1 MKRVEYKLKQA
12 SAVLGVPPKDLQN
25 LVQLSVLRPLFRD
38 NLYWFDAKLLLQAK
52 IAFYLKDA
60 LGTPSVL
67 LGKFTETVAGYLR
80 ASLATQPQ
88 YVSLQSKPARGKD
101 AIEIKIPLRSL
112 AQDVGAQL
120 SLASAYRDLPRGR
133 KRPGWKS
140 EMLDSIQ
147 AAASDLRNNSSE
159 TQIPKTIRQ
168 YRAERNK
175 LPEISIAIPKE
186 KTA

>member
-25 LVQLSVLRPLFRD
+25 LVQLSVLRPRFRE
-38 NLYWFDAKLLLQAK
+38 NLYWFDANLLLQAK

-60 LGTPSVL
+60 LGTSNEL
-67 LGKFTETVAGYLR
+67 LGKFTEAVARCLR
-80 ASLATQPQ
+80 ASRTARPQ
-88 YVSLQSKPARGKD
+88 YVSLRSRPARGKD

-112 AQDVGAQL
+112 AQEVEEQL
-120 SLASAYRDLPRGR
+120 SLASAYRDLPKGR

-147 AAASDLRNNSSE
+147 AAASDLRNNVSE
-159 TQIPKTIRQ
+159 AQILKTIRQ

-175 LPEISIAIPKE
+175 LPEISIALPKE